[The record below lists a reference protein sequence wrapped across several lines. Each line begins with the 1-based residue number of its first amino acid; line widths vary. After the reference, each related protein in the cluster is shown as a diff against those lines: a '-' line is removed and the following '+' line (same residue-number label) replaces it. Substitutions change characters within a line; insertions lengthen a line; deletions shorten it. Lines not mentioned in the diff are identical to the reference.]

1 MPVFCR
7 DVTHPLIIKDLYSD
21 VHLCLCFAGTA
32 HCANMYL
39 PTDHKDLYSDV
50 HLCLCFA
57 GTAHCANMY
66 PPTSSD
72 PAALVKARA
81 SISKLIGKWIA

>member
-1 MPVFCR
+1 MFTCTVVLQGQHTVPTC
-7 DVTHPLIIKDLYSD
+7 THLLIIKDLYSD
-21 VHLCLCFAGTA
+21 VHLYLC
-32 HCANMYL
+32 
-39 PTDHKDLYSDV
+39 V
-50 HLCLCFA
+50 A

-72 PAALVKARA
+72 PAALVQARA